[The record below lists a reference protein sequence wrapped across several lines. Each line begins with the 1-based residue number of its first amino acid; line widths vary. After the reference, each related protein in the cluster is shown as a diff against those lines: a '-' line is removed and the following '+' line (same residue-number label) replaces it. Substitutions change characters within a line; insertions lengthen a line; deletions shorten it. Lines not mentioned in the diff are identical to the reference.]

1 MKRVV
6 ITGYGIISALGN
18 NVDIFWKN
26 IAEGK
31 SGIKLIEDPEF
42 SDIPT
47 RIAAYI
53 ESFDAEKYMNKK
65 DINKTDLFTQY
76 AYAAAAQALESGGVS
91 DNTFDKNR
99 VGIYIGSGVG
109 GLDTILKNHRIFL
122 EKGSRRVSPFMVPM
136 MITNMA
142 AGFISIN
149 TGFKGPSFSPVS
161 ACATSNHAIGEAFLS
176 IKHGYTVAVLAGGA
190 EAPINPLTFAGF
202 SNMKAMSR
210 NNDHPLESS
219 RPFDKDRD
227 GFVIAEGAGILLLEE
242 YEHAVKRGAE
252 ILGEV
257 VGYGATSDAFH
268 MTTPDFHGAERAMS
282 LALSMAEIQPSR
294 VNYINAH
301 ATSTKEGDISE
312 TNAIKSV
319 FGENAKNIKI
329 SATKSITGHL
339 FGAAG
344 GAEAV
349 ITLKAI
355 ENGLVPPTINLK
367 NPDEKCDLDYTPNTA
382 VKHDIEYAVSNGF
395 GFGGHNASLLFK
407 RFDK

>member
-6 ITGYGIISALGN
+6 ITGYGIISAIGN
-18 NVDIFWKN
+18 DIDTFWQN
-26 IAEGK
+26 TAAGK
-31 SGIKLIEDPEF
+31 SGIKLMKDPEF
-42 SDIPT
+42 ADIPT

-53 ESFDAEKYMNKK
+53 ENFDAEKYMNKK

-76 AYAAAAQALESGGVS
+76 AYAAASQALESGGVN
-91 DNTFDKNR
+91 DETFDKNR

-109 GLDTILKNHRIFL
+109 GLDTILKNHKIFL

-176 IKHGYTVAVLAGGA
+176 IKHGYTDAVLAGGA
-190 EAPINPLTFAGF
+190 ESPLNPLTFAGF

-210 NNDHPLESS
+210 NNDNPLEAS

-242 YEHAVKRGAE
+242 YEHALKRGAV
-252 ILGEV
+252 ILGEIA
-257 VGYGATSDAFH
+257 GYGATSDAFH
-268 MTTPDFHGAERAMS
+268 MTTPDFHGAERAMN
-282 LALSMAEIQPSR
+282 LALSTAGVHPAS

-319 FGENAKNIKI
+319 FGESVKNLKI

-344 GAEAV
+344 GAEAI

-355 ENGLVPPTINLK
+355 ENSLVPPTINLK
-367 NPDEKCDLDYTPNTA
+367 NSDEKCDLDYTPNIA
-382 VKHDIEYAVSNGF
+382 VKHDIEYALSNGF

-407 RFDK
+407 KYHG

>member
-6 ITGYGIISALGN
+6 ITGYGIISAIGN
-18 NVDIFWKN
+18 DIDTFWKN
-26 IAEGK
+26 ITEGK
-31 SGIKLIEDPEF
+31 SGIKLIKDPEF

-53 ESFDAEKYMNKK
+53 ENFDAEKYMNKK

-76 AYAAAAQALESGGVS
+76 AYAAASQALESGAVT
-91 DNTFDKNR
+91 DETFDKNR

-109 GLDTILKNHRIFL
+109 GLDTILKNHKTFL

-176 IKHGYTVAVLAGGA
+176 IKHGYTDAVLAGGA
-190 EAPINPLTFAGF
+190 EAPLNALTFAGF

-210 NNDHPLESS
+210 NNDNPMEAS

-242 YEHAVKRGAE
+242 FEHAVKRGAE
-252 ILGEV
+252 IFGEI

-268 MTTPDFHGAERAMS
+268 MTTPDFHGAERAMK
-282 LALSMAEIQPSR
+282 LALSTAKADPSEI
-294 VNYINAH
+294 NYINAH

-319 FGENAKNIKI
+319 FGENAKKLKI

-355 ENGLVPPTINLK
+355 ETGIVPPTINLK
-367 NPDEKCDLDYTPNTA
+367 NPDEKCDLDYTPNIA
-382 VKHDIEYAVSNGF
+382 VRHNIEYALSNGF

-407 RFDK
+407 KYHK

>member
-6 ITGYGIISALGN
+6 VTGYGIISAIGN
-18 NVDIFWKN
+18 DIDTFWQN
-26 IAEGK
+26 TAAGK
-31 SGIKLIEDPEF
+31 SGIKLIKDPEF

-53 ESFDAEKYMNKK
+53 ENFDAEKYMNKK

-76 AYAAAAQALESGGVS
+76 AYAAASQALESGGVN
-91 DNTFDKNR
+91 DDTFDKNR

-109 GLDTILKNHRIFL
+109 GLDTILKNHKIFL

-176 IKHGYTVAVLAGGA
+176 IKHGYTDAVLAGGA
-190 EAPINPLTFAGF
+190 ESPLNPLTFAGF

-210 NNDHPLESS
+210 NNDNPLEAS

-242 YEHAVKRGAE
+242 YEHAVKRGAV
-252 ILGEV
+252 ILGEI

-268 MTTPDFHGAERAMS
+268 MTTPDFHGAERAMN
-282 LALSMAEIQPSR
+282 LALSTAGVHPSS

-319 FGENAKNIKI
+319 FGENVKNLKI

-355 ENGLVPPTINLK
+355 ENSLVPPTINLK

-382 VKHDIEYAVSNGF
+382 VKHNIEYALSNGF

-407 RFDK
+407 KYRG

>member
-1 MKRVV
+1 M
-6 ITGYGIISALGN
+6 
-18 NVDIFWKN
+18 
-26 IAEGK
+26 
-31 SGIKLIEDPEF
+31 
-42 SDIPT
+42 
-47 RIAAYI
+47 
-53 ESFDAEKYMNKK
+53 
-65 DINKTDLFTQY
+65 
-76 AYAAAAQALESGGVS
+76 
-91 DNTFDKNR
+91 
-99 VGIYIGSGVG
+99 GIYIGSGVG

-176 IKHGYTVAVLAGGA
+176 IKHGYTDAVLAGGA

>member
-6 ITGYGIISALGN
+6 ITGYGIVSALGN
-18 NVDIFWKN
+18 DVDTFWKN
-26 IAEGK
+26 ITEGK

-42 SDIPT
+42 SNIPT

-53 ESFDAEKYMNKK
+53 ENFDAEKYMNKK
-65 DINKTDLFTQY
+65 DINKTDLFTRY
-76 AYAAAAQALESGGVS
+76 AYAAASQALKSGSVS
-91 DNTFDKNR
+91 DETFDKNR

-109 GLDTILKNHRIFL
+109 GLDTILKNHKTLL

-176 IKHGYTVAVLAGGA
+176 IRHGYTDAVLAGGT

-210 NNDHPLESS
+210 NNEDPLKAS

-252 ILGEV
+252 ILGEI

-268 MTTPDFHGAERAMS
+268 MTTPDFHGAERAMN
-282 LALSMAEIQPSR
+282 LALSIAGISPSK

-344 GAEAV
+344 GAEAI

-355 ENGLVPPTINLK
+355 KHSIVPPTINLE

>member
-18 NVDIFWKN
+18 DTDSFWKN
-26 IAEGK
+26 VSSGR
-31 SGIKLIEDPEF
+31 SGIKLIKDPEF

-53 ESFDAEKYMNKK
+53 ENFDALKYMNKK

-76 AYAAAAQALESGGVS
+76 AYAAATQALESA
-91 DNTFDKNR
+91 DIDENTFNKER

-109 GLDTILKNHRIFL
+109 GLSTILKNHKTFL
-122 EKGSRRVSPFMVPM
+122 EKGSKRVSPFMVPM

-142 AGFISIN
+142 AGFISIS

-176 IKHGYTVAVLAGGA
+176 IKHGYTDAVLAGGA
-190 EAPINPLTFAGF
+190 EAPLNPLTFAGF

-210 NNDHPLESS
+210 NNDNPLEASC
-219 RPFDKDRD
+219 PFDKDRD

-242 YEHAVKRGAE
+242 MEHAVKRGAR
-252 ILGEV
+252 ILGEII
-257 VGYGATSDAFH
+257 GYGATSDAYH
-268 MTTPDFHGAERAMS
+268 MTTPEFHGAARAMS
-282 LALSMAEIQPSR
+282 LALSSGNILPSQ

-312 TNAIKSV
+312 TNAIKAV
-319 FGENAKNIKI
+319 FGESVKNLKI
-329 SATKSITGHL
+329 SATKSSTGHL

-349 ITLKAI
+349 ITLKAM
-355 ENGLVPPTINLK
+355 ENNLVPPTINLK
-367 NPDEKCDLDYTPNTA
+367 NPDEKCDLDYTPNIA
-382 VKHDIEYAVSNGF
+382 VKHEIEYALSNGF

-407 RFDK
+407 KFNK